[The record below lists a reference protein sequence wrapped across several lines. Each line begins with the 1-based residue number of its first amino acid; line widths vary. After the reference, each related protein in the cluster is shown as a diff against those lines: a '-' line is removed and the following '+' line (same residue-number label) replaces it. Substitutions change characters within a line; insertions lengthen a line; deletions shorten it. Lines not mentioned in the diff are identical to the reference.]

1 MFKKKEKTGKAANL
15 NLESVKK
22 NLLDEIKD
30 RETYN
35 RIDMGR
41 RTANPNSFMSYKRL
55 KDMVITELPA
65 IAELEEESDV
75 VKSRP

>member
-1 MFKKKEKTGKAANL
+1 
-15 NLESVKK
+15 
-22 NLLDEIKD
+22 
-30 RETYN
+30 
-35 RIDMGR
+35 MGR